1 MTIKSFVWAVAFVS
15 LAVSATGAIAQ
26 DRVKAGTLR
35 CDVSG
40 GLGLIITSTR
50 EMECK
55 FTAADGHTERY
66 WGKVQK
72 FGLDIGG
79 TTGGVLAWDVYAPT
93 VGPRRGAL
101 AGEYA
106 GVTASATVGPGLGA
120 NALLGGNDRSV
131 GLQPLSLQVQ
141 GGLNLSAG
149 VASLTLHPDE

>member
-1 MTIKSFVWAVAFVS
+1 MGLKILGAAIVLGA
-15 LAVSATGAIAQ
+15 LAAGGSGALAQ

-35 CDVSG
+35 CDISG
-40 GLGLIITSTR
+40 GLGFIITSVR
-50 EMECK
+50 EMECQ
-55 FTAADGHTERY
+55 FTGQDGHTERY

-79 TTGGVLAWDVYAPT
+79 TTSGVLSWDVYAPT

-106 GVTASATVGPGLGA
+106 GITASATVGPGLGA
-120 NALLGGNDRSV
+120 NALLGGSDRSV
-131 GLQPLSLQVQ
+131 GLQPLSIQVQ

-149 VASLTLHPDE
+149 VASLTLHPDQ